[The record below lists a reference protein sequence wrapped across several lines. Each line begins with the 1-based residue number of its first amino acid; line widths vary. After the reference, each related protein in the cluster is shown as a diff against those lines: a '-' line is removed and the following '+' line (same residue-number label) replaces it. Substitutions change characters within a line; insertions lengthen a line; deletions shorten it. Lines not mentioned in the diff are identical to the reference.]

1 MGENPV
7 LEGVAVVGGESYFVL
22 ILHQSV
28 LSNEAM
34 IYYII
39 FVILLDW
46 STPICFPII
55 NISPAFFPLLLLYN
69 VFL

>member
-39 FVILLDW
+39 FCYTSRLVNSNLF
-46 STPICFPII
+46 S
-55 NISPAFFPLLLLYN
+55 NH
-69 VFL
+69 